1 MKLEVMKR
9 SIEHGHVISRI
20 NVRFKASESKNAA
33 TILRV
38 RSPQPRLFRFYLK
51 KINRIRLP
59 PHINGQEYTRYF
71 V

>member
-38 RSPQPRLFRFYLK
+38 RSPQPRLFRFY
-51 KINRIRLP
+51 
-59 PHINGQEYTRYF
+59 Y
-71 V
+71 